1 MESIKISKDHFA
13 WLVVGFF
20 LGAMALG
27 IVFLIS
33 RQSRPAPIYITPAS
47 PSPTAAPTETPGP
60 LTVFINGQVAS
71 PGVIELP
78 EGSII
83 QDAIEASGGYT
94 SQANGDVVNLAMP
107 LSNGMHIY
115 VPSADEEATVP
126 VVTYGS
132 SNSNSDSVDNKVNI
146 NSATIEDLEKLP
158 GIGPATAQKIIDY
171 RQVNGLFQDIEALMN
186 VSGIGLGKFEQIQEL
201 VSLD

>member
-1 MESIKISKDHFA
+1 MESIKISKDHFP

-27 IVFLIS
+27 IVVLIS

-60 LTVFINGQVAS
+60 LTVFINGQVAN

-78 EGSII
+78 EGAII

-94 SQANGDVVNLAMP
+94 SQANSDVVNLAMP

-115 VPSADEEATVP
+115 VPSANEEAIVP
-126 VVTYGS
+126 VVTNGS
-132 SNSNSDSVDNKVNI
+132 SKSDSVDNKVNI
-146 NSATIEDLEKLP
+146 NTATIEELEKLP
-158 GIGPATAQKIIDY
+158 GIGPATAQKIINY
-171 RQVNGLFQDIEALMN
+171 RQANGLFQDIEALMN
-186 VSGIGLGKFEQIQEL
+186 VSGIGLGKFEQIQDL
-201 VSLD
+201 VSLK

>member
-1 MESIKISKDHFA
+1 
-13 WLVVGFF
+13 
-20 LGAMALG
+20 MALG
-27 IVFLIS
+27 IVVLIS

-47 PSPTAAPTETPGP
+47 PSPTAAATETPGP
-60 LTVFINGQVAS
+60 LTVFINGQVAR

-94 SQANGDVVNLAMP
+94 SQANGDVVNLAML
-107 LSNGMHIY
+107 LSTGMHIY
-115 VPSADEEATVP
+115 VPSVGEVGSVP
-126 VVTYGS
+126 IVTNVS
-132 SNSNSDSVDNKVNI
+132 SNSDSVDNKVNI
-146 NSATIEDLEKLP
+146 NTATIEELEKLP
-158 GIGPATAQKIIDY
+158 GIGPVTAQKIIDY

-186 VSGIGLGKFEQIQEL
+186 ISGIGLGRFEQIREL

>member
-1 MESIKISKDHFA
+1 MDSIKISKDHFG

-27 IVFLIS
+27 IVVLVS

-47 PSPTAAPTETPGP
+47 PSPTAVPTETPGP
-60 LTVFINGQVAS
+60 LTVFINGQVGN

-83 QDAIEASGGYT
+83 QDAIEAAGGYT

-115 VPSADEEATVP
+115 VPSADEEAAAP
-126 VVTYGS
+126 VVTNGS
-132 SNSNSDSVDNKVNI
+132 SSSDSVDNKVNI
-146 NSATIEDLEKLP
+146 NTATIEELEKLP
-158 GIGPATAQKIIDY
+158 GIGPVTAQKIIDY
-171 RQVNGLFQDIEALMN
+171 RQTNGLFQDIEALMN
-186 VSGIGLGKFEQIQEL
+186 VSGIGPGKFEQIQDL

>member
-27 IVFLIS
+27 IVVLVS
-33 RQSRPAPIYITPAS
+33 RQARPAPIYITPAS

-115 VPSADEEATVP
+115 VPSTDEEATVP
-126 VVTYGS
+126 VITNGS
-132 SNSNSDSVDNKVNI
+132 SNSDSINDKVNI
-146 NSATIEDLEKLP
+146 NTATIEELEKLP

>member
-1 MESIKISKDHFA
+1 MESIKISKDNIA
-13 WLVVGFF
+13 WLVVGLF

-27 IVFLIS
+27 VVVLIS
-33 RQSRPAPIYITPAS
+33 RQSRPAPITIRPAA

-60 LTVFINGQVAS
+60 LTVFINGQVAN

-94 SQANGDVVNLAMP
+94 SQADGDVVNLAMP

-115 VPSADEEATVP
+115 VPSADEEAAIP
-126 VVTYGS
+126 VVTNGS
-132 SNSNSDSVDNKVNI
+132 SSSDSVGNKINI
-146 NSATIEDLEKLP
+146 NTGTVEDLEKLP
-158 GIGPATAQKIIDY
+158 GIGPVTAQRIIDY
-171 RQVNGLFQDIEALMN
+171 RQANGLFQEIEALMN
-186 VSGIGLGKFEQIQEL
+186 VTGIGLGKFEQIQGL

>member
-13 WLVVGFF
+13 WLGGGFF

-27 IVFLIS
+27 IVVLIS

-47 PSPTAAPTETPGP
+47 PAPTAAPTETPGP

-126 VVTYGS
+126 VVTNGS
-132 SNSNSDSVDNKVNI
+132 SNPDSVDHKVNI
-146 NSATIEDLEKLP
+146 NTATIEELEKLP
-158 GIGPATAQKIIDY
+158 GIGPITAQKIVDY
-171 RQVNGLFQDIEALMN
+171 RQANGLFQDIEALMN

-201 VSLD
+201 V

>member
-1 MESIKISKDHFA
+1 MESIKISKDNFA
-13 WLVVGFF
+13 WLVVGLF

-27 IVFLIS
+27 IVVLIS

-47 PSPTAAPTETPGP
+47 PSPTAAPTATPGP

-94 SQANGDVVNLAMP
+94 SQADGDVVKLAMP

-115 VPSADEEATVP
+115 VPSADEEVTVP
-126 VVTYGS
+126 VVTNGS
-132 SNSNSDSVDNKVNI
+132 SNSDSVDNKINI
-146 NSATIEDLEKLP
+146 NTATIEELEKLP

-186 VSGIGLGKFEQIQEL
+186 VSGIGLGKFEQIQDL